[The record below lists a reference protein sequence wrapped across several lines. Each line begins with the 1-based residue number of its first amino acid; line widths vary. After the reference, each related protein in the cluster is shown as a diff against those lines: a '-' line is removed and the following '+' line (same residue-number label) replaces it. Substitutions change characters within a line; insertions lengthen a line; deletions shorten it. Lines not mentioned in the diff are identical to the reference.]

1 MLAIIDGLLC
11 VAAVQPARHPDG
23 AWCLPKGRIE
33 DGEAPLGAALREVR
47 EETGLVCEVLEQLG
61 TVAYNVLRDG
71 APVAKQTEFWLMAA
85 IGGELA
91 SADGAEIR
99 AVAWRPLDGPTRP
112 LTHPDEA
119 RLVEARAARLH
130 AESRGF

>member
-1 MLAIIDGLLC
+1 MLAKVDEQVC

-47 EETGLVCEVLEQLG
+47 EETGLMCEVLEPLG
-61 TVAYNVLRDG
+61 VVAYRVLRDG
-71 APVAKQTEFWLMAA
+71 VLVAKRTEFWLMAP

-91 SADGAEIR
+91 AADGAEIR
-99 AVAWRPLDGPTRP
+99 AVAWRPLDGPVPP

-119 RLVEARAARLH
+119 RLVAALAARLQ
-130 AESRGF
+130 AEAEGF